1 MQFESREMIMGS
13 KYVDLVIGIFMA
25 IFAYTRFTNG
35 QMGFGI
41 LFLVLFIANMIVF
54 VMKHRNQIPEKKK

>member
-1 MQFESREMIMGS
+1 MGS

-35 QMGFGI
+35 QTGFGI